1 MVLIRSGTGLRR
13 VTRGKLGAMHQT
25 DRETP
30 MDDAAHRS
38 ENDDPRTE
46 QAPAI
51 RLLANPRRVRR
62 A

>member
-1 MVLIRSGTGLRR
+1 MQQS
-13 VTRGKLGAMHQT
+13 
-25 DRETP
+25 DREHR
-30 MDDAAHRS
+30 MDDETPSRAT
-38 ENDDPRTE
+38 DGDPRTE